1 MPTNIKIYDGVKA
14 DKSAFTAKKFLF
26 RCSSSVSVS
35 FEGRRKRILSYFVRE
50 TSTVQM
56 TLVGL
61 TSKFAVN

>member
-35 FEGRRKRILSYFVRE
+35 FEGRRKRILSYLRDKGNFYCADD
-50 TSTVQM
+50 
-56 TLVGL
+56 LGWIN
-61 TSKFAVN
+61 K